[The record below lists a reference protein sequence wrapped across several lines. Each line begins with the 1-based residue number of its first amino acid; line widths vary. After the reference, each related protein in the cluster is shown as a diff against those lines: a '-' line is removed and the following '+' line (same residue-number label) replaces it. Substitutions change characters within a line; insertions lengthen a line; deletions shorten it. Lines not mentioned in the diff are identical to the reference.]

1 MLAID
6 TQTEPAV
13 SLVPAQPAATD
24 TTPPASGVAELCVV
38 VPVLDER
45 DNVGPLVERLRVT
58 LDGLA
63 WEVVFVDDGST
74 DGTRDAVAAIGR
86 GDSRVR
92 LLCRTGRRGL
102 ASAFIEGVQCSLSP
116 YVAAMDGDL
125 QHEETL
131 LPRMLAVLR
140 PGGVDIVV
148 GSRYM
153 AGGDSPAGSEGAWS
167 GRRASMSGLATR
179 LSRAVLRAEV
189 TDPMS
194 GFFMLPRAVFDR
206 AAPRLSA
213 VGFKILLDLLASLP
227 EPPRVRELPY
237 SFRARVAGTS
247 KLDAGVLFDF
257 VLLLLDKLMGAV
269 IPVRFI
275 LFAFIGALGLVAH
288 LFVLRVGL
296 TWGELSFPA
305 AQTVATA
312 CAIIGNF
319 ALNNSFTFRDRKLK
333 GARVLPG
340 LLVFSA
346 VCSLG
351 AAANLNIAS
360 LMLNAGHE
368 TWWSAGVVGAAMSLV
383 WNYAVG
389 STLTWPRQAAG

>member
-1 MLAID
+1 MGLF
-6 TQTEPAV
+6 
-13 SLVPAQPAATD
+13 VPSRPAASGAALLRT
-24 TTPPASGVAELCVV
+24 GVAELCVV
-38 VPVLDER
+38 VPVLNER
-45 DNVGPLVERLRVT
+45 DNVGPLVERLRT
-58 LDGLA
+58 ALDGLA

-74 DGTRDAVAAIGR
+74 DGTRAMVAAIGQ

-125 QHEETL
+125 QHEEAL
-131 LPRMLAVLR
+131 LPQMLAALR
-140 PGGVDIVV
+140 SGGVDIVV

-153 AGGDSPAGSEGAWS
+153 AGGDLNIGSGGAWS
-167 GRRASMSGLATR
+167 RRRASLSGFATR
-179 LSRAVLRAEV
+179 LSHMVLRAEV

-257 VLLLLDKLMGAV
+257 VLLLLDKLVGAAV
-269 IPVRFI
+269 PARFV
-275 LFAFIGALGLVAH
+275 LFALIGALGLVAH
-288 LFVLRVGL
+288 LAVLRMGL
-296 TWGELSFPA
+296 TWGGLGFPA
-305 AQTVATA
+305 AQAVATA
-312 CAIIGNF
+312 CAIAGNF
-319 ALNNSFTFRDRKLK
+319 ALNNLFTFRDRKLK
-333 GARVLPG
+333 GMAMLRG
-340 LLVFSA
+340 LLVFST
-346 VCSLG
+346 VCALG

-360 LMLNAGHE
+360 LMLDAGHDA
-368 TWWSAGVVGAAMSLV
+368 WWSAGVVGAAMSLV

-389 STLTWPRQAAG
+389 STLTWPRQAAS